1 MHSASASTYS
11 TVVPWAYR
19 ARASGARQQDL
30 ETVVSN
36 SHAEPLLLSIAEL
49 RELSGYRNHGAQ
61 VRWLAANSIPYFLD
75 SCGRPRVLRR
85 AIEQRLGFRE
95 NGGDSDLSTM
105 PAHANIES
113 RPRPN
118 FTSLLSPT
126 LRTKG
131 YRGS

>member
-11 TVVPWAYR
+11 TVVPWPRRVR
-19 ARASGARQQDL
+19 ATGGVQQDSGAVL
-30 ETVVSN
+30 SK
-36 SHAEPLLLSIAEL
+36 SHADSLLLSLAEL

-61 VRWLAANSIPYFLD
+61 VRWLAANLIPYFLD

-126 LRTKG
+126 LRTKR

>member
-11 TVVPWAYR
+11 TVVPWPRRVR
-19 ARASGARQQDL
+19 ATGGVQQDSEAVL
-30 ETVVSN
+30 SN
-36 SHAEPLLLSIAEL
+36 SHADSLLLSIAEL

-61 VRWLAANSIPYFLD
+61 VRWLAANLIPYFLD

-126 LRTKG
+126 LRTKR

>member
-1 MHSASASTYS
+1 MYSASASTYS

-19 ARASGARQQDL
+19 AREIGVSQQDS
-30 ETVVSN
+30 EAVMSN
-36 SHAEPLLLSIAEL
+36 SHADSLLLSIAEL

-61 VRWLAANSIPYFLD
+61 VRWLAANLIPYFLD